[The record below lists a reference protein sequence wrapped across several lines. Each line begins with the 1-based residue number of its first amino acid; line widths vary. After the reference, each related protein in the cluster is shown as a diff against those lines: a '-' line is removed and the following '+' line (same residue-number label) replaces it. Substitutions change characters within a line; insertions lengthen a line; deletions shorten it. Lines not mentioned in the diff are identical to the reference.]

1 MRHAR
6 STNNGRKIQESS
18 WPNTLV
24 SDDEDLPPPRSM
36 ARVAKPTAK
45 FPSPLPMIGPYVV
58 AEDDALPPPRL
69 MSEAKPVAR
78 SLDHL
83 PKISIYIPGDDDLPP
98 PRLLA
103 RDGNSSG
110 RFNPTGT
117 LREHSKADADG
128 MRDTRR
134 AGRSQRR
141 PKSHEDFHPSV
152 FTHQVFEVK
161 PGTTSRTS
169 NTLQVPVPP
178 VEKDCKASKIFFHK
192 MTVYLLHLNIDMV
205 QYIDGCT

>member
-1 MRHAR
+1 
-6 STNNGRKIQESS
+6 
-18 WPNTLV
+18 
-24 SDDEDLPPPRSM
+24 M
-36 ARVAKPTAK
+36 ARVAKLTAK
-45 FPSPLPMIGPYVV
+45 FPSPLLTRGPYVI
-58 AEDDALPPPRL
+58 AEDDVLPPPWA

-83 PKISIYIPGDDDLPP
+83 PKISIYILGDNDLPP
-98 PRLLA
+98 LRLLA

-110 RFNPTGT
+110 RFNLTEN
-117 LREHSKADADG
+117 LQEHSKADADR
-128 MRDTRR
+128 MRNTRR

-161 PGTTSRTS
+161 PGTTSQMS
-169 NTLQVPVPP
+169 NTLQVSVPP

>member
-45 FPSPLPMIGPYVV
+45 FPSPLPPRGPYII
-58 AEDDALPPPRL
+58 AEDDVLPPPRA

-152 FTHQVFEVK
+152 FTHQVFELK
-161 PGTTSRTS
+161 PGTTSRTR
-169 NTLQVPVPP
+169 NTLQVPVPM
-178 VEKDCKASKIFFHK
+178 VEKDRKASKKFFLTSSPYHRHG
-192 MTVYLLHLNIDMV
+192 TIH
-205 QYIDGCT
+205 